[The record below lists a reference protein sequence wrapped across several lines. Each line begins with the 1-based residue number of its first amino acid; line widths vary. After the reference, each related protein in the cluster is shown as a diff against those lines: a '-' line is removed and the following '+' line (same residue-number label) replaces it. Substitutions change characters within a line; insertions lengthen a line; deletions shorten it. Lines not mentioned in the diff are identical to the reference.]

1 MPSRFVK
8 MAFEADNS
16 FILFEF
22 FKYSGNIKCINK
34 NLTSRYVCEQTLVG
48 TGKSRS
54 KLYKTTNS
62 NLCNVSCT

>member
-8 MAFEADNS
+8 MAFEVDNS

-22 FKYSGNIKCINK
+22 FKYSSNIKCIDK
-34 NLTSRYVCEQTLVG
+34 NLTSCYVRELTLVG

-62 NLCNVSCT
+62 NLYNVSYT